1 MFEFL
6 NQWIQNI
13 TFYFV
18 VVTLVLQLV
27 PNKSYQKYIQFITGL
42 ILILLLAD
50 PILKFTETTFSMEAY
65 QEELQ
70 EFEEEIHALG
80 EMENK

>member
-1 MFEFL
+1 MFAFL
-6 NQWIQNI
+6 SQWIQNV

-18 VVTLVLQLV
+18 IVTLILQIV
-27 PNKSYQKYIQFITGL
+27 PNKSYRKYIQFITGL
-42 ILILLLAD
+42 ILILVLAE
-50 PILKFTETTFSMEAY
+50 PILHFTETTLSLESY
-65 QEELQ
+65 QKELQ